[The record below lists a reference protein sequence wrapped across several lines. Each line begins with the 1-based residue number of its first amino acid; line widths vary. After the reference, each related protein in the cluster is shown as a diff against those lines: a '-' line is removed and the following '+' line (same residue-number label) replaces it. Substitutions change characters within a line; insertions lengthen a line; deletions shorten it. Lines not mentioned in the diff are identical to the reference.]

1 MNKTL
6 LSAALIAGF
15 GVAAL
20 APQAARAVD
29 GTVSITGTI
38 TAGTCVVGTGSPY
51 TDAVVLPT
59 VQTTALTGAVGTIA
73 GSTPFSIGVTG
84 CAVTAGHTLT
94 TYFEPA
100 NANVDTTT
108 HSLKNTG
115 TATGVEVELLNGA
128 GAASGGAALSQIL
141 LGNPAATQNSGSY
154 TVSASGGATLNYYAQ
169 YYASAAT
176 VAAGSVSTSE
186 TFTMIYN

>member
-20 APQAARAVD
+20 APQTARAVD

-38 TAGTCVVGTGSPY
+38 TAGTCKVGTGSPY
-51 TDAVVLPT
+51 TAAVVLPT
-59 VQTTALTGAVGTIA
+59 VQTSALTGAVGTVA
-73 GSTPFSIGVTG
+73 GSTPFSIAVTG
-84 CAVTAGHTLT
+84 CATTAGHTLT
-94 TYFEPA
+94 SYFEPA
-100 NANVDTTT
+100 NVNIDSATN
-108 HSLKNTG
+108 SLKNNG
-115 TATGVEVELLNGA
+115 SATGVEVQLLNGA
-128 GAASGGAALSQIL
+128 GSTNATASSQIL
-141 LGNPAATQNSGSY
+141 LGNAAATQNSGSY
-154 TVSASGGATLNYYAQ
+154 TVSATGGATLNYYAQ

-176 VAAGSVSTSE
+176 VGAGSVTTSD